1 MKSRQF
7 AAKTWLS
14 RMGGPVGIGFVPSA
28 MRPESAHRLGLPERF
43 HLSKGE
49 SLREFLRNTG
59 LCRIE
64 SEADGG
70 RDGAAVHC
78 AGAGAHD

>member
-1 MKSRQF
+1 
-7 AAKTWLS
+7 
-14 RMGGPVGIGFVPSA
+14 MGGPVGIGFVPSA

-78 AGAGAHD
+78 AGAHD